1 MVNDDSL
8 NVVARY
14 TCFTCTAGI
23 EVCCFLGIIKITM
36 VSNYTWK
43 TEARTNINLSTLALL
58 SFLFYFS
65 STLKPGIL
73 SLININY
80 ESHNLASCLARHGV
94 GSRTPYPACSCT
106 TTETTTANVQ
116 MCTTTFWLKPCMRV
130 NFFFRKTPAA
140 GAYLF
145 GFAI

>member
-1 MVNDDSL
+1 MTLILFQCNAVLFSIQIIVVNDNSL
-8 NVVARY
+8 NMVARY

-65 STLKPGIL
+65 STLKTGIL

-106 TTETTTANVQ
+106 TDTQRQQQQQPMYRCA
-116 MCTTTFWLKPCMRV
+116 LL
-130 NFFFRKTPAA
+130 
-140 GAYLF
+140 LF
-145 GFAI
+145 G